1 MLYMKT
7 GGSNINSLDFLLHFR
22 HTFSRSLGNLVKETL
37 QFTVESIDL
46 GLVGE
51 RLWWWC
57 ERCVCKSRESR
68 VEKRFISNGMHV
80 LAGEVISA
88 WTDPSYQTNV
98 GFYTATKYNNA
109 HALTCVVSF
118 CNLVSSNL
126 CFNLAPISKNGGSS
140 TSAPVLVMMISWK
153 SKS

>member
-51 RLWWWC
+51 RLLLWC
-57 ERCVCKSRESR
+57 EKRLRCVCKSRESR

-80 LAGEVISA
+80 LAGEVI
-88 WTDPSYQTNV
+88 
-98 GFYTATKYNNA
+98 NA
-109 HALTCVVSF
+109 
-118 CNLVSSNL
+118 
-126 CFNLAPISKNGGSS
+126 
-140 TSAPVLVMMISWK
+140 
-153 SKS
+153 